1 MKRVLM
7 MTMALLM
14 TLTVIG
20 CPNGNPENDKTQTN
34 TNQSDN
40 KISSLQLVI
49 DKANEG
55 DTIDLSQYTIEG
67 SLSANIDKA
76 LTINAGGL
84 DFGNAAL
91 TVSSDKVELNGIAN
105 ASVTAA
111 ASLGSGSLKISSS
124 SLSSLVINGGGM
136 NSIYILDV
144 SVDTIMVDQ
153 SIDSYR
159 DDIVRLVY
167 DASTDFGSIIAKSD
181 TLLYYDGEDAAPAPA
196 IDASKIKTAHNVN
209 VAANTA
215 FSEVDGTA
223 VAAVK
228 LSDNDSPSLYVLTQT
243 GNTLSETLIN
253 QSIAYI
259 TENSGLSLEA
269 ANTKIDFAER
279 TTQNASYSI
288 GERDEYEFIFDFEGT
303 AENTYILHNKTTGQ
317 KTVPTNIKN
326 GQMSPRYI
334 TQVSDKDGNIY
345 MTYNSLDL
353 KALIIVAF
361 TYSELCKMEE
371 TGEGAFS
378 YYSIVDTTDDELLP
392 ILDKQYIRLA
402 MYEKGATKHLF
413 VLQTQLWDEAEE
425 PRYRPNVI
433 CVDVKNGDSVNT
445 FKFNQIGMDE
455 ISIDSHYMFG
465 QAIAVDKDENLYI
478 GENKF
483 EGKSNESKETYLDF
497 GSSVVNKYYFA
508 PLKEGGT
515 NQFGYTKFNL
525 ELKTSKPYGDFIN
538 NTIYDVTEPI
548 ANPTLYRI
556 LSNYS
561 FGIDAITPAMISQF

>member
-1 MKRVLM
+1 MKQILM

-20 CPNGNPENDKTQTN
+20 CPNENPENDKTQTN
-34 TNQSDN
+34 ADQSDN
-40 KISSLQLVI
+40 KISSLQLLI
-49 DKANEG
+49 DKATEG

-76 LTINAGGL
+76 LTINAVGL

-124 SLSSLVINGGGM
+124 SLSSLTIYGGGM
-136 NSIYILDV
+136 HSIYILDV
-144 SVDTIMVDQ
+144 SVDTITIDQ

-167 DASTDFGSIIAKSD
+167 DASTDFNSLIADSD
-181 TLLYYDGEDAAPAPA
+181 MLLYYDGQNAAAL
-196 IDASKIKTAHNVN
+196 DASKITVGHNVN

-317 KTVPTNIKN
+317 KTVPTNIQN

-361 TYSELCKMEE
+361 TYSELCEMEK
-371 TGEGAFS
+371 TGSGKFS
-378 YYSIVDTTDDELLP
+378 YYYIVDTTDDELLP

-413 VLQTQLWDEAEE
+413 VLQTQLWDITDDS
-425 PRYRPNVI
+425 YYNPNVI
-433 CVDVKNGDSVNT
+433 CLDVTADTANT
-445 FKFNQIGMDE
+445 SIGFKAIGMAELE
-455 ISIDSHYMFG
+455 IEKQWSFG
-465 QAIAVDKDENLYI
+465 QAISVDADETLYI
-478 GENKF
+478 GINEFTINLNEEDQAYIDF
-483 EGKSNESKETYLDF
+483 SN
-497 GSSVVNKYYFA
+497 SSVNKYYFV
-508 PLKEGGT
+508 PLQSLPGKS
-515 NQFGYTKFNL
+515 GYPPFEL
-525 ELKTSKPYGDFIN
+525 EIKNEKSYKDYHI
-538 NTIYDVTEPI
+538 NTIYTITKPI
-548 ANPTLYRI
+548 ANPTLYQI
-556 LSNYS
+556 LSNYT
-561 FGIDAITPAMISQF
+561 FGLEIIIIQ